1 MTDSEKTDI
10 ATRDENGRFLKG
22 QSGNPA
28 GRPVGTKNQIV
39 QLKQDLELAVR
50 KNVVTKDIQDIVY
63 AMVREAKAGSV
74 GAAKLILDKTIS
86 NAKDPEDPESGS
98 GGVRIVIENF
108 TMQAAAESN
117 HPAPIEG
124 EKVIN

>member
-1 MTDSEKTDI
+1 MTDSETKDI
-10 ATRDENGRFLKG
+10 ATRDEHGRFLKG

-39 QLKQDLELAVR
+39 QLKQNLELAVR
-50 KNVVTKDIQDIVY
+50 QNVDTQDIQDIVQ
-63 AMVREAKAGSV
+63 AMVAEAKNGSV

-108 TMQAAAESN
+108 TMQASAESN
-117 HPAPIEG
+117 QPAPIEG
-124 EKVIN
+124 ETVSN